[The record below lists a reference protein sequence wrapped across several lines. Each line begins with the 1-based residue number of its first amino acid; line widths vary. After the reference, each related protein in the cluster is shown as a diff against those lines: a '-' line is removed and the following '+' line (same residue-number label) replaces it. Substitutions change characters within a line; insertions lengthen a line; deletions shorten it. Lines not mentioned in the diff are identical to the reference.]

1 MQQERTYRSFDI
13 SYSLGYLGRR
23 EILCT
28 TGELNAA
35 AESNH
40 RSSRCKYSRL
50 TLLGMQGGTLT
61 PIRAP
66 DSNPNCADRTWY
78 G

>member
-1 MQQERTYRSFDI
+1 MQQERTYRRFDI

-50 TLLGMQGGTLT
+50 TLLGMQGGIAAL
-61 PIRAP
+61 RQQ
-66 DSNPNCADRTWY
+66 RQ
-78 G
+78 